1 MDPGDLLMHKP
12 LNVACT
18 RVVCLLLLAIPVHG
32 RVFYRTHAADL
43 GNAVFEQLGGQV
55 AYRADVRINDGKG
68 TLDVF
73 HFGDHID
80 RVVSNLHGLLGHI
93 GLKQQ
98 SGDLRITTT
107 QGRDRVLR
115 LVVIRIPD
123 SGQTLLFKI
132 EQTTDQ
138 YARSAPPQDHR
149 IHDVPAFPD
158 ATPLFFAEDLNS
170 NMRFALASAHT
181 GNEAVLG
188 YYRAS
193 MKAAGWKSAL
203 PAPLHENAGMLFYLK
218 GRDLCCIAV
227 TPSEEHRMISH
238 IAVLHK
244 QPGLDH

>member
-1 MDPGDLLMHKP
+1 MDPGNLLMHTR
-12 LNVACT
+12 LTAACARVAC
-18 RVVCLLLLAIPVHG
+18 LLVLAMPVHG
-32 RVFYRTHAADL
+32 RVFYRTHAADV
-43 GNAVFEQLGGQV
+43 GNALFKQMGGQV

-73 HFGDHID
+73 HFDDHID
-80 RVVSNLHGLLGHI
+80 RVVSNLHDLLGQI

-98 SGDLRITTT
+98 SGDMRITTT

-132 EQTTDQ
+132 EQSTDQ

-149 IHDVPAFPD
+149 LHEVPAFPD
-158 ATPLFFAEDLNS
+158 STPLFFAEDLNS
-170 NMRFALASAHT
+170 NMRFALASTYA
-181 GNEAVLG
+181 GNGAVLG
-188 YYRAS
+188 YYQAS

-203 PAPLHENAGMLFYLK
+203 PTRLHENAGMLFYLK

-227 TPSEEHRMISH
+227 TPSEEHRMVSH
-238 IAVLHK
+238 IAILHK